1 MSNTGE
7 LTNSFRANSYTVEK
21 VHLFTNLNSDEQFV
35 DLTFIS
41 QDMLIK
47 ESINKLGIE
56 LQVTVGD
63 ATSILEG
70 YKIMGNERVLVVI
83 SRSDIVSGEKKEYEL
98 NLRVA
103 NIGDY
108 SRMKETLQSFKLTL
122 VSDYIYNNNL
132 LTLTNNFEGSIG
144 TSIKN
149 ICETQLQIPSDELQ
163 ISTNTGNA
171 NGVYP
176 RLRPLSAIKWLLI
189 NCIDNK
195 TPFFFYQR
203 VADGKIVLESYKE
216 MVDKE
221 SFDTYTYS
229 PYFQNDPSTGGDLK
243 DSYEEERKKI
253 SSLSSDL
260 NISQLKQTSDGAY
273 GSTLH
278 KLDIATKTYEKVEF
292 NYTRDTKLNDNDSL
306 SDNMKLMD
314 KPLKE
319 FTQGKNFFVSQNS
332 LAFDGQNNYS
342 AVIGQDYLNSH
353 SYIKNLDTL
362 TLEIKIPGDFS
373 LKLGDKITAN
383 INRAG
388 SDSKEDPIDTYL
400 SGDFII
406 TQIEHNFTEKY
417 IMTLTI
423 QKDSFTDS
431 IDDIIEIKERT
442 EIA

>member
-1 MSNTGE
+1 MSFTAE
-7 LTNSFRANSYTVEK
+7 LTNAFRANSYKVEK

-35 DLTFIS
+35 DLTFVA

-47 ESINKLGIE
+47 ESINTLGIE
-56 LQVTVGD
+56 LQVTIGD

-70 YKIMGNERVLVVI
+70 YKIMGNEKILVLI

-108 SRMKETLQSFKLTL
+108 SRMKETLQSFRLTC

-132 LTLTNNFEGSIG
+132 ITLTNNFEGSIG
-144 TSIKN
+144 VSMKN
-149 ICETQLQIPSDELQ
+149 ICEKQLQIPSDELQ

-203 VADGKIVLESYKE
+203 VSDGKIVLESYKE

-221 SFDTYTYS
+221 SFDTYTYA

-253 SSLSSDL
+253 SKLSSDL

-292 NYTRDTKLNDNDSL
+292 NYARDTKLNDNDSL

-342 AVIGQDYLNSH
+342 GVIGYDYLNSH

-362 TLEIKIPGDFS
+362 TLDIVIPGDFS
-373 LKLGDKITAN
+373 LKLGDKITVN

-388 SDSKEDPIDTYL
+388 SDSKENPIDTYL
-400 SGDFII
+400 SGNFII
-406 TQIEHNFTEKY
+406 SKIEHNFTEKY
-417 IMTLTI
+417 TMKLTI

-431 IDDIIEIKERT
+431 IDDIIKIKDRPEV
-442 EIA
+442 A